1 MSFALVG
8 EEHMY
13 CHVIGAAASSEM
25 TVDVGEFVRHLISSL
40 RDMHHVAMSIKARR
54 KMAADPDDD

>member
-1 MSFALVG
+1 
-8 EEHMY
+8 MY
-13 CHVIGAAASSEM
+13 CHVIGAAASSET